1 MATLLELNTNP
12 DERTLRRFGA
22 LALFVFGALAVCA
35 WRESWLFSAGLGAAR
50 VPVAVGL
57 GAVAIVAAV
66 FAVVKPAWN
75 RVLYV
80 GLVAIGYPV
89 GLILSHVVM
98 AALFF
103 GVIAPIGLL
112 LRLLGKDPLQRTLE
126 RDRASYWTRAREPRP
141 RASYFRQF

>member
-1 MATLLELNTNP
+1 MARLVELNTRP

-22 LALFVFGALAVCA
+22 LTAFVFGALAVCA
-35 WRESWLFSAGLGAAR
+35 WRESWPFSSGLGAAR
-50 VPVAVGL
+50 VASAVAL
-57 GAVAIVAAV
+57 GAVAITAAA

-89 GLILSHVVM
+89 GLVLSHAAM

-112 LRLLGKDPLQRTLE
+112 LRLLDKDPLQRTLE
-126 RDRASYWTRAREPRP
+126 RDRASYWTRARGPRS
-141 RASYFRQF
+141 RESYFRQF